1 MGAGTE
7 TKPHRGTGSGSA
19 DRVLRPAVRRTLQV
33 GLGLAAA
40 ALAGGLGGARDA
52 GRGLFGPT
60 AACAEPPAGGLRTA
74 AVIGMGNG
82 TGSGVPAEVLR
93 FLAGERVRLL
103 LSSGTAAASGAEP
116 GDARSDAASDKEP
129 AGLSPKLDLRGKFK
143 ERAGYP
149 LAEPGGYKM
158 SCYWLA
164 WESEYASE
172 PYDVDIYTRQGFRI
186 GRFPRAYV
194 FELKMEGSGIL
205 RDGRVINYDGTC
217 SYGVGTC
224 FTELNPRE
232 HPLGKGGQQ
241 RALLPFKSVA
251 VDPRFVP
258 LGTPLFLPELAGLRM
273 PDGSLHDG
281 CVRADDTGGGI
292 KRHELDFFVE
302 SYANYKFVDD
312 QFWGNAHVTPY
323 VEEPRCAYL
332 RRYDPVVDR
341 RSEATD
347 WAKLEAARPPPPK
360 KGGAK
365 KSPGGDSKKSSPK
378 KDKKAAKLHHRHSHR
393 GRG

>member
-1 MGAGTE
+1 M
-7 TKPHRGTGSGSA
+7 
-19 DRVLRPAVRRTLQV
+19 LAVR
-33 GLGLAAA
+33 
-40 ALAGGLGGARDA
+40 LAGAQDA
-52 GRGLFGPT
+52 GRGFFELT
-60 AACAEPPAGGLRTA
+60 SAYAEPPAGALRTA
-74 AVIGMGNG
+74 AVVGMGNG
-82 TGSGVPAEVLR
+82 TGSGVPADVLH

-103 LSSGTAAASGAEP
+103 LSSGAGAAGGAESGVP
-116 GDARSDAASDKEP
+116 ASEAASDKEP
-129 AGLSPKLDLRGKFK
+129 AGVSPKLDLRGKFK

-258 LGTPLFLPELAGLRM
+258 LGTTLFLPELRGMVL
-273 PDGSLHDG
+273 PDGTKHDG
-281 CVRADDTGGGI
+281 CVRADDTGGNI
-292 KRHELDFFVE
+292 RRRELDFFVE
-302 SYANYKFVDD
+302 SYDNYKYLEDRLWND
-312 QFWGNAHVTPY
+312 HRVTPHI
-323 VEEPRCAYL
+323 EEPRCDYL
-332 RRYDPVVDR
+332 RTFDAVVDR

-347 WAKLEAARPPPPK
+347 WAPLHAQRQPSRPGKKPEAPRAL
-360 KGGAK
+360 AK
-365 KSPGGDSKKSSPK
+365 APSSPRQK
-378 KDKKAAKLHHRHSHR
+378 GLAQSRAKPPATRKP
-393 GRG
+393 G